1 MPQNTHHSREPGN
14 SDDEEKVYAA
24 LKPTV
29 NELLLSLGE
38 LNRTSAEFLK
48 TDVETALTFSSI
60 ALQTEDLSKRQRNRR
75 NARKGYDT
83 ILRLARRVRLST
95 DDEQFLSEK
104 MGRLK
109 SELQRLGEVF

>member
-1 MPQNTHHSREPGN
+1 MADTYRSREPGN
-14 SDDEEKVYAA
+14 FDDEENDYAA

-29 NELLLSLGE
+29 DELLVSLGE

-60 ALQTEDLSKRQRNRR
+60 ALQSEDLSKKQRNRR

-83 ILRLARRVRLST
+83 IVRLAGRIRLTS
-95 DDEQFLSEK
+95 DDEEFLTEK
-104 MGRLK
+104 LTRLK